1 MISTMFV
8 LSFITFFSCNEAKQ
22 DTSEADTSDNI
33 SDTSDNIVEE
43 AKTIWSGPKITFTKE
58 DSVDHTD
65 PQNQDFI
72 TDLVILTRGEQGSLI
87 NVVSETS
94 ALSSSPDGTEW
105 ALGTTTELDSLE
117 FQSLKKAANEQ
128 LKQVP
133 GKSFVL
139 HLIEEDIY
147 IDITFL
153 SWTSGGSGGGF
164 SYERST
170 ED

>member
-22 DTSEADTSDNI
+22 DTSEV
-33 SDTSDNIVEE
+33 DTSDNIVEE
-43 AKTIWSGPKITFTKE
+43 ANSIWSGPKITFTKE
-58 DSVDHTD
+58 NSVDHTD

-72 TDLVILTRGEQGSLI
+72 TDLVILTRGERGSLI

-94 ALSSSPDGTEW
+94 AVSSSPDGTEW